1 MIGGRMSR
9 TVTAD
14 AERRTTSADVCIV
27 ATRATRTREESGG
40 GTNERIARGSASPAG
55 AAGSTARAA
64 SAIRATESPKTTL
77 ETLARSAERRA
88 VASSRQE
95 RSFE

>member
-1 MIGGRMSR
+1 MSR
-9 TVTAD
+9 AVTAV
-14 AERRTTSADVCIV
+14 AERRTTSAEVCMV
-27 ATRATRTREESGG
+27 ATSATSTREESGA
-40 GTNERIARGSASPAG
+40 GTNERIARGSVSPAG
-55 AAGSTARAA
+55 AAGSIARAA

-77 ETLARSAERRA
+77 ETLARRAERRA